1 MVTQISPWCSQW
13 CRIGANLEIVSSK
26 KAENL
31 YELLLSSVMAKLGT
45 DPQEPSCRAVPR
57 ALLLSE
63 LFPSLHGES
72 LIVNR

>member
-13 CRIGANLEIVSSK
+13 CRIRTNLEIVSSK

-45 DPQEPSCRAVPR
+45 DPQEPSRLAVPR
-57 ALLLSE
+57 AFLLSK

-72 LIVNR
+72 F